1 MVNYPIKSLDSKFF
15 YGIGILEAEKSLD
28 CKIIL
33 QLCDVDEQKQ
43 IRVSMDREEFRQ
55 FLDKLNMYHVHY
67 F

>member
-15 YGIGILEAEKSLD
+15 YGIGIYEGKEKSES
-28 CKIIL
+28 KIII
-33 QLCDVDEQKQ
+33 QLSDVDEQKQ
-43 IRVSMDREEFRQ
+43 VRVSMDREEFRQ

>member
-15 YGIGILEAEKSLD
+15 YGIGVLEAENSLE
-28 CKIIL
+28 CKLIL
-33 QLCDVDEQKQ
+33 QLSDVDEQKQ

-55 FLDKLNMYHVHY
+55 FLNKLNMYHVHY

>member
-1 MVNYPIKSLDSKFF
+1 MVNYPIKSLDNKFF
-15 YGIGILEAEKSLD
+15 YGIGILEAEKSLE
-28 CKIIL
+28 CKLIL
-33 QLCDVDEQKQ
+33 QLSDVDEQKQ

>member
-15 YGIGILEAEKSLD
+15 YGIGILEAENSLD

-33 QLCDVDEQKQ
+33 QLSDVDEQKQ
-43 IRVSMDREEFRQ
+43 IRVSMDGEELHQFMLKLREYY
-55 FLDKLNMYHVHY
+55 LHY

>member
-33 QLCDVDEQKQ
+33 QLSDVDEQKQ

>member
-33 QLCDVDEQKQ
+33 QLSD
-43 IRVSMDREEFRQ
+43 
-55 FLDKLNMYHVHY
+55 
-67 F
+67 